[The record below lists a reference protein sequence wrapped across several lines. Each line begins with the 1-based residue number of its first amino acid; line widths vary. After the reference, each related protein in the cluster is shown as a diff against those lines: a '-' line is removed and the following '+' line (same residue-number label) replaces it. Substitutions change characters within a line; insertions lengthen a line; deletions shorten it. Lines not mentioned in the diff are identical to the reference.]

1 MGQAALR
8 AWLRRARPVLL
19 LAGALSCEPK
29 ETDYFLTAENTKPIG
44 ELIGVVSVGANPING
59 ATITLTGPESRN
71 TTTGTTGNYAFADL
85 TPGTYTATAAAT
97 NFNCPPV
104 SATIVAFQTTTRNI
118 VCTPQPGTVNGTVRL
133 ELAPLAGVTITAQQG
148 TNTVGTTTTASDG
161 TYTIP
166 NLLPG
171 AYTIAMTPPSNAI
184 CPTTQRDVT
193 VQSNLTTTADFDCTT
208 APGSVTGTVR
218 VDGAG
223 QSGVTVTLTQGSTTI
238 GTATTGAGG
247 TYTIANVPPG
257 VYTASITPPA
267 GTVCVANSQS
277 VTVQANAG
285 ATADFD
291 CTIPRGA
298 VTGVVRVNAV
308 GQSGVAV
315 TLTQGATTIGSAT
328 TDAGGAYTI
337 SNVQPGT
344 YTATITPPVGST
356 CSTNPQQV
364 TVQSNQTAVANFDCI
379 NFSVTLTNPSPSYR
393 QISGT
398 SYETCT
404 GITTTPAQPGGT
416 WTATWT
422 GTDTVGGT
430 TRNGTLSGTG
440 TAVDRQPITFSGT
453 STTYTVN
460 VTVTSAGATRSA
472 TGSVTVDTTAGT
484 CPP

>member
-1 MGQAALR
+1 M
-8 AWLRRARPVLL
+8 
-19 LAGALSCEPK
+19 
-29 ETDYFLTAENTKPIG
+29 
-44 ELIGVVSVGANPING
+44 
-59 ATITLTGPESRN
+59 
-71 TTTGTTGNYAFADL
+71 
-85 TPGTYTATAAAT
+85 
-97 NFNCPPV
+97 
-104 SATIVAFQTTTRNI
+104 
-118 VCTPQPGTVNGTVRL
+118 
-133 ELAPLAGVTITAQQG
+133 TITAQQG
-148 TNTVGTTTTASDG
+148 TNTVATTTTASDG

-267 GTVCVANSQS
+267 GTVCIANSQS
-277 VTVQANAG
+277 VTVQANAA

-315 TLTQGATTIGSAT
+315 TLKQGATTIGSAT
-328 TDAGGAYTI
+328 TGAGGAYTI

-344 YTATITPPVGST
+344 YTATITPPVGTT

-364 TVQSNQTAVANFDCI
+364 TVQSNQAAVANFDCTPQPGT
-379 NFSVTLTNPSPSYR
+379 V
-393 QISGT
+393 SGT
-398 SYETCT
+398 VRVDLTPLAGVT
-404 GITTTPAQPGGT
+404 ITAQQGTNTVGTTTTASDGTYTIPNLLPGAYT
-416 WTATWT
+416 IAMTPPSNTIC
-422 GTDTVGGT
+422 
-430 TRNGTLSGTG
+430 
-440 TAVDRQPITFSGT
+440 PITQR
-453 STTYTVN
+453 N
-460 VTVTSAGATRSA
+460 VTVQSNLTTTTDFDCTTAP
-472 TGSVTVDTTAGT
+472 GSVTGTVRVDGTGQSGVTVTLAQGATTIGT
-484 CPP
+484 ATTGAVERTRSPTCRLACTQLRSPHQLERSAPPTRRA